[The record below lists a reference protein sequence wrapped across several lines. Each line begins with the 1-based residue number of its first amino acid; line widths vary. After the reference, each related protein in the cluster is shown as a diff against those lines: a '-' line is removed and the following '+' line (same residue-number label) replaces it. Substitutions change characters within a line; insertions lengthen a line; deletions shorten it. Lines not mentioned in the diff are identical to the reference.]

1 MVDQVIKPKP
11 YTDNTY
17 ITKVELYSPS
27 AAGFQH
33 NLLVDLQTKHLDGTP
48 LTDGE
53 KFNIGFDH
61 DFGGYGK
68 TSWYG
73 EMPSTK
79 NFMYQVLQP
88 GRPLSSLVYS
98 GGDYVSYYPP
108 ETPNTM
114 ISGVGFMPETVFEN
128 VGFMKV
134 TNTQKNPGPG
144 QTFQDL
150 KDVSYSAKTTSDG
163 NWFYKLINK
172 STFTITLSG
181 GDYLTAPPTVTVLC
195 VKQNNDV
202 VTKTVAPGQFK
213 VANGKATAQVDFGLG
228 DNEYALSYE
237 MSLSSMPKMAVAQ
250 L

>member
-1 MVDQVIKPKP
+1 
-11 YTDNTY
+11 
-17 ITKVELYSPS
+17 
-27 AAGFQH
+27 
-33 NLLVDLQTKHLDGTP
+33 
-48 LTDGE
+48 
-53 KFNIGFDH
+53 
-61 DFGGYGK
+61 
-68 TSWYG
+68 
-73 EMPSTK
+73 
-79 NFMYQVLQP
+79 MYQVLQP
-88 GRPLSSLVYS
+88 GRPLCSLVYS
-98 GGDYVSYYPP
+98 GGDHVSYYPP

-181 GDYLTAPPTVTVLC
+181 GDYLTALPTVTVLC

-202 VTKTVAPGQFK
+202 VTRTVAPEQFT

-237 MSLSSMPKMAVAQ
+237 MSLSSMPKMAVAELSIDELSTQ
-250 L
+250 NRVLPDGTEFQDIDTGTENQYARVTFSTLLRFSSLGGTTKNQYSTCLLYTSRCV